1 MVEKILELLENKK
14 IAELHALLESM
25 NSADIPSIFE
35 ELDEEKIVVVY
46 RLLSKDMAAEV
57 FVELDSDMQEKLIN
71 SLTDRELKAVISDLF
86 MDDTVDLIEEMPAN
100 VVKRILKAEKP
111 EDRKLINELLKYPDD
126 SAGSIM
132 TTEFIDLKENM
143 TVEDAIEKI
152 RTTGDDAESIYTCYV
167 LTLKRKLLGVVY
179 LKDIILAPKGTLV
192 KDIMDENF
200 IKAYT
205 LEDQEEVANKFD
217 KYDETSIPVVDNEN
231 RLVGIIT
238 IDDAL
243 DVLKEEVN
251 EDFEKMA
258 AITPSD
264 DSYFKT
270 SVFKHARNR
279 IFWLLIL
286 MISST
291 VTGGIITSYE
301 NAFAAIPI
309 LVSFIPMVMG
319 TGGNCG
325 SQSSTLIIR
334 GLSNNDIKLRD
345 FLKAWWK
352 EIRVALL
359 VGLALFA
366 VNFARIMIQYHNLQ
380 LALIVGLTLIGTVAI
395 AKSLG
400 CLLPMAAKKLK
411 LDPAIMAA
419 PLISTILDT
428 CSVLL
433 YFNIA
438 TLLLGL

>member
-1 MVEKILELLENKK
+1 MVEKILELLESKK

-25 NSADIPSIFE
+25 NSADIPSVFE

-71 SLTDRELKAVISDLF
+71 SLTDKELKAVISDLF

-132 TTEFIDLKENM
+132 TTEFVDLKENM

-152 RTTGDDAESIYTCYV
+152 RVTGDDAESIYTCYV
-167 LTLKRKLLGVVY
+167 LSLKRKLLGVVY
-179 LKDIILAPKGTLV
+179 LKDIILSPKGTLV

-291 VTGGIITSYE
+291 VTGGIITNYE

-334 GLSNNDIKLRD
+334 GLSNNDIRLKD

-400 CLLPMAAKKLK
+400 CLLPMVAKKLK

>member
-1 MVEKILELLENKK
+1 
-14 IAELHALLESM
+14 
-25 NSADIPSIFE
+25 
-35 ELDEEKIVVVY
+35 
-46 RLLSKDMAAEV
+46 
-57 FVELDSDMQEKLIN
+57 
-71 SLTDRELKAVISDLF
+71 
-86 MDDTVDLIEEMPAN
+86 
-100 VVKRILKAEKP
+100 
-111 EDRKLINELLKYPDD
+111 
-126 SAGSIM
+126 
-132 TTEFIDLKENM
+132 M

-152 RTTGDDAESIYTCYV
+152 RVTGDDAESIYTCYV